1 MALTQVQ
8 GGMIGSLPTGSVI
21 QVVNATYATQTT
33 TTSTTYV
40 DSGLSVSITPKFA
53 TSKILI
59 LTNGVCNYSRVLTN
73 IDAGFGV
80 QLVRGATSIYNY
92 SLAFYLYIQGASST
106 NDMFS
111 QFCMNYLDSPAT
123 TSSTTYKL
131 QFRSY
136 TGTVK
141 IQADSIPTSII
152 LMEIAA

>member
-1 MALTQVQ
+1 M
-8 GGMIGSLPTGSVI
+8 S
-21 QVVNATYATQTT
+21 
-33 TTSTTYV
+33 
-40 DSGLSVSITPKFA
+40 
-53 TSKILI
+53 
-59 LTNGVCNYSRVLTN
+59 NGVCNYTRPLTN

-106 NDMFS
+106 NDMYS
-111 QFCMNYLDSPAT
+111 QFCMTYLDSPAT
-123 TSSTTYKL
+123 TSSTTYKI
-131 QFRSY
+131 QFKTY